1 MIPSNQYT
9 LFLFLKLERKK
20 ITPRVAA
27 AKVAEAKKGNQ
38 FDIWSQ
44 WTTDLKIDLLTLRV
58 VRKGFVVKNKI
69 SLKLALK
76 SGKD

>member
-76 SGKD
+76 SG